1 MHAGRNIPHR
11 PWLLQVDHVLGR
23 KGSIAL
29 ATFQMLFLVLTCIG
43 ACCKCCC
50 AMRQVLLGGAC
61 MRGLLTTPRHPSP
74 PAHFKIPPVLALPQ
88 PIASLVR
95 QRCKP
100 LHATSAASP
109 TRSGS
114 WCC

>member
-1 MHAGRNIPHR
+1 MHAACNNPRCPR
-11 PWLLQVDHVLGR
+11 LLQVDHVLGR

-43 ACCKCCC
+43 GCCKCGC
-50 AMRQVLLGGAC
+50 ALRRALHDAAC
-61 MRGLLTTPRHPSP
+61 MQGLLTTPIRPSP
-74 PAHFKIPPVLALPQ
+74 LAHFNIPPVLALPQ
-88 PIASLVR
+88 PIASLAR
-95 QRCKP
+95 RPCKP
-100 LHATSAASP
+100 LHATSAVSP